1 VTLAAELLTRKRKGK
16 GQLSRKI
23 ERLAHGRMKYED
35 SYRRLDK
42 EGKVHDITWD
52 LTDELA

>member
-1 VTLAAELLTRKRKGK
+1 LCVDKKAKEQRSAIGENRALD
-16 GQLSRKI
+16 
-23 ERLAHGRMKYED
+23 HGRMKYED